1 MKQIIDFIIAVV
13 LLVLIDIPWL
23 TYQMSVSGS
32 MFTAIQGG
40 RPMQA
45 RLWPAVV
52 VYAVLAFLLI
62 HMKSVKEAA
71 IVGAATYAVYDF
83 TNLVTFKDY
92 TVTFAIM
99 DTLWGGILFS
109 ASYFT
114 LTNIKSL
121 L

>member
-1 MKQIIDFIIAVV
+1 
-13 LLVLIDIPWL
+13 
-23 TYQMSVSGS
+23 
-32 MFTAIQGG
+32 
-40 RPMQA
+40 MQA

>member
-1 MKQIIDFIIAVV
+1 
-13 LLVLIDIPWL
+13 
-23 TYQMSVSGS
+23 MSVSGS

-62 HMKSVKEAA
+62 NMKSVKEAA

-92 TVTFAIM
+92 TLNFAIM
-99 DTLWGGILFS
+99 DTVWGGVLFS
-109 ASYFT
+109 TSYYILRAFWKKAPKT
-114 LTNIKSL
+114 PRAFWEKAPKNPL